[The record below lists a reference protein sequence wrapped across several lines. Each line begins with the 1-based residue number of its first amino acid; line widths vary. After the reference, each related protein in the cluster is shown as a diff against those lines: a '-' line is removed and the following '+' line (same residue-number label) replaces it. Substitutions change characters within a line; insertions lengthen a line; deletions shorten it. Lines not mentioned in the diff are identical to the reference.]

1 MLKQIGILLIAT
13 AMSVVVWGQDY
24 RKEVIQDETKVPAY
38 VLPELLVD
46 NDGKAVTTKKQW
58 KEKRRQEVMTLFKE
72 YVYGYLPDAKVE
84 ASYKVLEQS
93 DKALDGKATRKQI
106 EITWT
111 GNGTSRKAL
120 LLMYLPNVKK
130 KSPVF
135 VNFNFLG
142 NATLSADPNVIP
154 SQYSRQ
160 GIAYQKRRWPLH
172 KIIDAGYGV
181 ATLHYYDIYFDEKGN
196 VERSILPLLGISSEA
211 DMKPNSGRA
220 IAAWAWGYSRVL
232 DYLLTDKQVDG
243 KRVVC
248 MGHSRLGKT
257 ALWAGAQDDRF
268 AIVISNNSGCG
279 GAALSRRAYGET
291 VNIINHTFPW
301 WFCDNFKQYNKNEAK
316 IPVDQHELLALAAP
330 RPLYV
335 ASAVEDQWADPKGEF
350 LSASLVEGVYHLF
363 GYKGL
368 KTDKMPSINQP
379 IGERVAYHIRSGV
392 HDVTDYDWENYIR
405 FANRWLYKK

>member
-1 MLKQIGILLIAT
+1 
-13 AMSVVVWGQDY
+13 
-24 RKEVIQDETKVPAY
+24 
-38 VLPELLVD
+38 
-46 NDGKAVTTKKQW
+46 
-58 KEKRRQEVMTLFKE
+58 
-72 YVYGYLPDAKVE
+72 
-84 ASYKVLEQS
+84 
-93 DKALDGKATRKQI
+93 
-106 EITWT
+106 
-111 GNGTSRKAL
+111 
-120 LLMYLPNVKK
+120 
-130 KSPVF
+130 
-135 VNFNFLG
+135 
-142 NATLSADPNVIP
+142 
-154 SQYSRQ
+154 
-160 GIAYQKRRWPLH
+160 
-172 KIIDAGYGV
+172 
-181 ATLHYYDIYFDEKGN
+181 
-196 VERSILPLLGISSEA
+196 
-211 DMKPNSGRA
+211 MKPNSGRA
-220 IAAWAWGYSRVL
+220 IAVWAWGYSRVL

-379 IGERVAYHIRSGV
+379 IGDRVAYHIRSGV

>member
-46 NDGKAVTTKKQW
+46 NDGKAVATKKQW

-93 DKALDGKATRKQI
+93 DQALDGKATRKQI

-120 LLMYLPNVKK
+120 LLMYLPNTKK

-220 IAAWAWGYSRVL
+220 IAVWAWGYSRVL

-379 IGERVAYHIRSGV
+379 IGDRVAYHIRSGV

>member
-1 MLKQIGILLIAT
+1 MKQIAILLVAT
-13 AMSVVVWGQDY
+13 AMSALAWGQDY

-46 NDGKAVTTKKQW
+46 NDGRVVETKKQW
-58 KEKRRQEVMTLFKE
+58 EEKRRQEVMTLFKE
-72 YVYGYLPDAKVE
+72 YVYGYLPDVKVE

-111 GNGTSRKAL
+111 GSGTSHKAL
-120 LLMYLPNVKK
+120 LLMYLPNAKK

-135 VNFNFLG
+135 VNFNFWG
-142 NATLSADPNVIP
+142 NATLSDDPDVIP

-181 ATLHYYDIYFDEKGN
+181 ATLHYYDVYFDEKGN
-196 VERSILPLLGISSEA
+196 QERSILPLLGLCSEA
-211 DMKPNSGRA
+211 EMKQNTGRA

-243 KRVVC
+243 KRVIC

-257 ALWAGAQDDRF
+257 ALWAGAQDQRF
-268 AIVISNNSGCG
+268 AIVISNDSGCG

-291 VNIINHTFPW
+291 VNIINNAFPW

-350 LSASLVEGVYHLF
+350 LSASLVEGVYSLF

-368 KTDKMPSINQP
+368 GTSKMPGINQP
-379 IGERVAYHIRSGV
+379 IGDRVAYHIRSGV

>member
-46 NDGKAVTTKKQW
+46 NDGKAVATKKQW

-120 LLMYLPNVKK
+120 LLMYLPNTKK

-220 IAAWAWGYSRVL
+220 IAVWAWGYSRVL

-379 IGERVAYHIRSGV
+379 IGDRVAYHIRSGV

>member
-1 MLKQIGILLIAT
+1 MKQIGILLIAT

-46 NDGKAVTTKKQW
+46 NDGQAVATKKQW

-93 DKALDGKATRKQI
+93 DQALDGKATRKQI

-120 LLMYLPNVKK
+120 LLMYLPNAKK

-135 VNFNFLG
+135 VNFNFQG
-142 NATLSADPNVIP
+142 NATLSADPDVIP

-181 ATLHYYDIYFDEKGN
+181 ATLHYYDVYFDEKGN

-211 DMKPNSGRA
+211 DMKSNSGRA

-291 VNIINHTFPW
+291 VNIINRTFPW

-368 KTDKMPSINQP
+368 KTDKMPGINQP
-379 IGERVAYHIRSGV
+379 IGDRVAYHIRSGV

-405 FANRWLYKK
+405 FTNRWLYKK

>member
-196 VERSILPLLGISSEA
+196 VERSILPLLGISSET

-379 IGERVAYHIRSGV
+379 IGDRVAYHIRSGV

>member
-142 NATLSADPNVIP
+142 NATLSADPDVIP

-368 KTDKMPSINQP
+368 KTDKMPGINQP

>member
-46 NDGKAVTTKKQW
+46 NDGKAVATKKQW

-368 KTDKMPSINQP
+368 KTDKMPGINQP

>member
-46 NDGKAVTTKKQW
+46 NDGKAVATKKQW

-160 GIAYQKRRWPLH
+160 GIAYQQRRWPLH
-172 KIIDAGYGV
+172 KTLAAGPGV

-379 IGERVAYHIRSGV
+379 IGDRVAYHIRSGV

>member
-46 NDGKAVTTKKQW
+46 NDGQAVATKKQW

-93 DKALDGKATRKQI
+93 DQALDGKATRKQI

-120 LLMYLPNVKK
+120 LLMYLPNAKK

-142 NATLSADPNVIP
+142 NATLSADPDVIP

-196 VERSILPLLGISSEA
+196 VERSILPLLGINSEA

-220 IAAWAWGYSRVL
+220 IAVWAWGYSRVL

-379 IGERVAYHIRSGV
+379 IGDRVAYHIRSGV

>member
-1 MLKQIGILLIAT
+1 
-13 AMSVVVWGQDY
+13 
-24 RKEVIQDETKVPAY
+24 
-38 VLPELLVD
+38 
-46 NDGKAVTTKKQW
+46 
-58 KEKRRQEVMTLFKE
+58 
-72 YVYGYLPDAKVE
+72 
-84 ASYKVLEQS
+84 
-93 DKALDGKATRKQI
+93 
-106 EITWT
+106 
-111 GNGTSRKAL
+111 
-120 LLMYLPNVKK
+120 MYLPNVKK

-142 NATLSADPNVIP
+142 NATLSADPDVIP

-368 KTDKMPSINQP
+368 KTDKMPGINQP

>member
-46 NDGKAVTTKKQW
+46 NDGKAVATKKQW
-58 KEKRRQEVMTLFKE
+58 KKKRRQEVMALFKE

-368 KTDKMPSINQP
+368 KTDKMPGINQP

>member
-142 NATLSADPNVIP
+142 NATLSADPDVIP

-196 VERSILPLLGISSEA
+196 VERSILPLLGINSEA

-220 IAAWAWGYSRVL
+220 IAVWAWGYSRVL

-379 IGERVAYHIRSGV
+379 IGDRVAYHIRSGV

>member
-46 NDGKAVTTKKQW
+46 NDGKAVATKKQW

-120 LLMYLPNVKK
+120 LLMYLPNTKK

-220 IAAWAWGYSRVL
+220 IAAWAWGYSRAL

-368 KTDKMPSINQP
+368 KTDKMPGINQP
-379 IGERVAYHIRSGV
+379 IGDRVAYHIRSGV

-405 FANRWLYKK
+405 FANRWLY

>member
-1 MLKQIGILLIAT
+1 MKQIGILLVAT
-13 AMSVVVWGQDY
+13 AMSVVVVWGQDY
-24 RKEVIQDETKVPAY
+24 RKEVNQDETKVPAY
-38 VLPELLVD
+38 VLPDLLVD
-46 NDGKAVTTKKQW
+46 NNGQAVATKKQW
-58 KEKRRQEVMTLFKE
+58 KKKRRQEVMALFKE
-72 YVYGYLPDAKVE
+72 YVYGYLPDAKVD
-84 ASYKVLEQS
+84 ASYKILEQS

-106 EITWT
+106 EITWM

-120 LLMYLPNVKK
+120 LLMYLPNTKK

-220 IAAWAWGYSRVL
+220 IAVWAWGYSRVL

-379 IGERVAYHIRSGV
+379 IGDRVAYHIRSGV

>member
-46 NDGKAVTTKKQW
+46 NDGKAVATKKQW
-58 KEKRRQEVMTLFKE
+58 KKKRRQEVMALFKE
-72 YVYGYLPDAKVE
+72 YVYGYLPDAKVD
-84 ASYKVLEQS
+84 ASYKILEQS

-368 KTDKMPSINQP
+368 KTDKMPGINQP

>member
-46 NDGKAVTTKKQW
+46 NDGKAVATKKQW

-93 DKALDGKATRKQI
+93 DQALDGKATRKQI

-142 NATLSADPNVIP
+142 NATLSADPDVIP

-220 IAAWAWGYSRVL
+220 IAVWAWGYSRVL

-379 IGERVAYHIRSGV
+379 IGDRVAYHIRSGV

>member
-1 MLKQIGILLIAT
+1 MKQIGILLVAT
-13 AMSVVVWGQDY
+13 AMSVVVVWGQDY
-24 RKEVIQDETKVPAY
+24 RKEVNQDETKVPAY
-38 VLPELLVD
+38 VLPDLLVD
-46 NDGKAVTTKKQW
+46 NNGQAVATKKQW
-58 KEKRRQEVMTLFKE
+58 KKKRRQEVMALFKE

-379 IGERVAYHIRSGV
+379 IGDRVAYHIRSGV

>member
-368 KTDKMPSINQP
+368 KTDKMPGINQP

>member
-38 VLPELLVD
+38 VLPDLLVD
-46 NDGKAVTTKKQW
+46 NNGQAVATKKQW
-58 KEKRRQEVMTLFKE
+58 KKKRRQEVMTLFKE

-379 IGERVAYHIRSGV
+379 IGDRVAYHIRSGV